1 LKLRRADFFREIR
14 LPTQPTPKS
23 MPKRTVAIVS
33 LGCPKNLVDS
43 ERMLGLLKR
52 HGYRMVREP
61 EGADAVI
68 VNTCGFLEIARQES
82 LDTIREMVQLKE
94 RGHVGGVI
102 VAGCLAE
109 RDKEGLLEQCP
120 GIDQVVGVFGRE
132 EIVEVAG
139 RLSAAQ
145 PGERTLFRPA
155 ARKALPDG
163 DRLRITLPHLAFL
176 KIAEG
181 CDRLC
186 TFCSIPNMRGQYV
199 SKPVEQ
205 VVEEAQQ
212 LAADGVR
219 ELILVAQ
226 DTSYYGV
233 DLSGQP
239 QLAQLLV
246 RLEQVAGL
254 EWIRVMYLYP
264 MHLTEEFFEVL
275 VSSRKALRYLDLPLQ
290 HINDKILR
298 RMKRQVT
305 RAETERLL
313 ERLRERIPGV
323 VLRTTLIV
331 GFPGETEAQFDELL
345 AFVDRW
351 RFERLGVFAYSRE
364 PDTPAARLPD
374 HVPPEVAQER
384 RDKLLATQQ
393 EIAFQWNRSQVGRSL
408 EILIDGCIPGEQ
420 NACVGRSYAD
430 APEVD
435 GLVYISGQ
443 SLRPG
448 QFVSGEVVAAK
459 EYDLIAAAVG
469 KPR

>member
-1 LKLRRADFFREIR
+1 
-14 LPTQPTPKS
+14 
-23 MPKRTVAIVS
+23 
-33 LGCPKNLVDS
+33 
-43 ERMLGLLKR
+43 
-52 HGYRMVREP
+52 
-61 EGADAVI
+61 
-68 VNTCGFLEIARQES
+68 
-82 LDTIREMVQLKE
+82 
-94 RGHVGGVI
+94 
-102 VAGCLAE
+102 
-109 RDKEGLLEQCP
+109 
-120 GIDQVVGVFGRE
+120 
-132 EIVEVAG
+132 
-139 RLSAAQ
+139 
-145 PGERTLFRPA
+145 
-155 ARKALPDG
+155 
-163 DRLRITLPHLAFL
+163 
-176 KIAEG
+176 
-181 CDRLC
+181 
-186 TFCSIPNMRGQYV
+186 
-199 SKPVEQ
+199 
-205 VVEEAQQ
+205 
-212 LAADGVR
+212 
-219 ELILVAQ
+219 
-226 DTSYYGV
+226 
-233 DLSGQP
+233 
-239 QLAQLLV
+239 
-246 RLEQVAGL
+246 
-254 EWIRVMYLYP
+254 